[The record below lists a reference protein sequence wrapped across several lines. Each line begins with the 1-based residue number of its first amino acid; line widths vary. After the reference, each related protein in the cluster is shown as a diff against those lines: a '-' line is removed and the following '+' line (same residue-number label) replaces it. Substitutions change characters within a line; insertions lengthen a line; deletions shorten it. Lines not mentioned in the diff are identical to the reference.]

1 MGYSGRYHA
10 ASLAAVF
17 LALAIGILIGV
28 GLGHNVVS
36 GTTKNLEQSL
46 KSDLSAARG
55 RADDLQGQLNRHTE
69 FEQQVFPALTGRVLA
84 GDRIAVVALGD
95 LPDDIKGDVEAVVGR
110 DSPSGAAL
118 AEVAVVREPPDLAA
132 MEAAA
137 PKGSQGADV
146 RQDRAALTAVAK
158 RLGRAL
164 VVGGSSFK
172 RFRSSMLDQ
181 VSGRPGGIDG
191 VIVIRARPDNLE
203 PHESAETDALESGLL
218 AGLEDTRV
226 IPVVGVERSDAE
238 VSSIDFFTSSGVTA
252 SVDSVDLT
260 SGRVALVY
268 ALNGSEGSYGI
279 KPTADRLLPGLRH
292 PRPPALAAGGV
303 P

>member
-55 RADDLQGQLNRHTE
+55 RADELQGQLNRHAE

-95 LPDDIKGDVEAVVGR
+95 LPDDIKGDVEAVVGP

-158 RLGRAL
+158 RLGRSL
-164 VVGGSSFK
+164 VAGGSSFK

-203 PHESAETDALESGLL
+203 PHESAEADALESGLL

-238 VSSIDFFTSSGVTA
+238 ASSIDFFTSAGVTA
-252 SVDSVDLT
+252 SVDSVDLI

-268 ALNGSEGSYGI
+268 ALNGSEGNYGI

-292 PRPPALAAGGV
+292 PRPPAFAAGGV

>member
-1 MGYSGRYHA
+1 MGYSARYHA

-55 RADDLQGQLNRHTE
+55 RADELQGQLNRHAD
-69 FEQQVFPALTGRVLA
+69 FEQQVYPALTGQVLA
-84 GDRIAVVALGD
+84 GNRIAVVALGG
-95 LPDDIKGDVEAVVGR
+95 LPDDIKGDVQAVVGP

-118 AEVAVVREPPDLAA
+118 AEVAVVREPPDLPAI
-132 MEAAA
+132 EGAA
-137 PKGSQGADV
+137 PKGSQGGEV
-146 RQDRAALTAVAK
+146 RRDRAALTAVAK

-164 VVGGSSFK
+164 VVGGPSFK
-172 RFRSSMLDQ
+172 RFRGSMLDQ

-191 VIVIRARPDNLE
+191 VIVIRARPENLE
-203 PHESAETDALESGLL
+203 PRESTETDALESGLL
-218 AGLEDTRV
+218 AGLEDNGA

-238 VSSIDFFTSSGVTA
+238 VSSIGFFTSADVTA
-252 SVDSVDLT
+252 TVDSVDLI

-268 ALNGSEGSYGI
+268 ALHGSEGNYGI
-279 KPTADRLLPGLRH
+279 KSTADRLLPGLRH
-292 PRPPALAAGGV
+292 PRPPAFSTGRA